1 MFIRKYWI
9 PLSVFLVAIAGVG
22 LYLLATQPPKDPI
35 VIYKPVE
42 PIEKPT
48 QQPKAE
54 VPEGDTSQGGH
65 IHADGTWHEGP
76 HEPVEQP
83 TESAQQSAVPDISG
97 LPETSDDI
105 DPDDIPPFSVPYS
118 DGMTYHYDR
127 PLTPEE
133 RTRYSFLK
141 ALPDYEGV
149 SPAKLKMEA
158 IAYVRHEQIRE
169 GAFEQ
174 ISLDLTKEL
183 VSGRITEEEFRKR
196 KAEFVD
202 DFFERTR

>member
-1 MFIRKYWI
+1 MFLRKYWL
-9 PLSVFLVAIAGVG
+9 PLSVFLLLTVGIG
-22 LYLLATQPPKDPI
+22 LYLLATQPPKAPI
-35 VIYKPVE
+35 KIYKAVE

-48 QQPKAE
+48 QSPMAE
-54 VPEGDTSQGGH
+54 VPSETDKGGH
-65 IHADGTWHEGP
+65 FHADGTWHEGQ

-83 TESAQQSAVPDISG
+83 TERAQQSAVPDISG

-133 RTRYSFLK
+133 RARYSFLK

-169 GAFEQ
+169 GVFEQ

-196 KAEFVD
+196 KFD
-202 DFFERTR
+202 NKD

>member
-1 MFIRKYWI
+1 MFFRKHWF
-9 PLSVFLVAIAGVG
+9 PLFFLFVCCIIVT
-22 LYLLATQPPKDPI
+22 LFFTLQPRPKETI
-35 VIYKPVE
+35 KIYKAVE
-42 PIEKPT
+42 LIEKPT
-48 QQPKAE
+48 QSPMAE
-54 VPEGDTSQGGH
+54 VPSETSQGGH
-65 IHADGTWHEGP
+65 FHADGTWHEGP
-76 HEPVEQP
+76 NEPVEQP
-83 TESAQQSAVPDISG
+83 TERAQQSAVPDISG

-133 RTRYSFLK
+133 RARYSFLK

-169 GAFEQ
+169 GVFEQ